1 MLKTCV
7 ESSSTVSAVI
17 KPIDVQ
23 LHLLDSE
30 LPVPS
35 YAKDGDAG
43 VDLRSRETLT
53 LMPGQRALIRTGV
66 AIALPPGYVGLVHPR
81 SGLATK
87 YGITVVNAPGTIDSG
102 YRGEIMVC
110 LLNTDQ
116 SESFAVAKGDRIAQ
130 LIVQRF
136 ETVRFVSVDNLAE
149 SERGVTGFGSS
160 GVR

>member
-1 MLKTCV
+1 M
-7 ESSSTVSAVI
+7 I

>member
-1 MLKTCV
+1 M
-7 ESSSTVSAVI
+7 I

-116 SESFAVAKGDRIAQ
+116 SKSFAVAKGDRIAQ